1 MCKLAP
7 PQTGFGAEGSVTLC
21 LCWDLVDDTAQLK
34 HIALILLLEMLPSV
48 ASILKEHTKADAKL
62 VVDLLC
68 LLLRNH
74 AADQQ
79 EVLSTRVLSFLVT
92 MNRPVSWSKR
102 FS

>member
-1 MCKLAP
+1 M
-7 PQTGFGAEGSVTLC
+7 
-21 LCWDLVDDTAQLK
+21 DDTAQLK

>member
-1 MCKLAP
+1 M
-7 PQTGFGAEGSVTLC
+7 
-21 LCWDLVDDTAQLK
+21 DDTAQLK

-48 ASILKEHTKADAKL
+48 ANILKEHTKADAKL

-92 MNRPVSWSKR
+92 MNWPISWSKR

>member
-1 MCKLAP
+1 MDNA
-7 PQTGFGAEGSVTLC
+7 
-21 LCWDLVDDTAQLK
+21 AQLK
-34 HIALILLLEMLPSV
+34 HIAVRLLLEMLPSV
-48 ASILKEHTKADAKL
+48 ASILKEHVKADGKL

-68 LLLRNH
+68 LLLRSI

-92 MNRPVSWSKR
+92 MKWPISWSKR